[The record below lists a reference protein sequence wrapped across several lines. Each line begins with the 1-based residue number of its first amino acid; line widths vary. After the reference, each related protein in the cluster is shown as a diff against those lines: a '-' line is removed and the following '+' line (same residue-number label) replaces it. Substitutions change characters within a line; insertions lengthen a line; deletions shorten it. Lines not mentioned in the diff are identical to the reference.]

1 MKGKEYINHQNEL
14 TIIIDGDGDN
24 YDSFE
29 NCVSYIRENIE
40 IIELDYY
47 SGFFDDAH
55 FCFKHTNEEFKV
67 TFSGFMGT
75 ELRMSESSTEVGRE
89 KFRQIA
95 KNLITNL
102 NN

>member
-1 MKGKEYINHQNEL
+1 MRERIFKKE
-14 TIIIDGDGDN
+14 IIIDLDNNGDN

-29 NCVSYIRENIE
+29 KCVSYIKENIE
-40 IIELDYY
+40 ITELDYY

-55 FCFKHTNEEFKV
+55 FHFKHINKEFKI

-75 ELRMSESSTEVGRE
+75 ELKISESTSEITRE

-95 KNLITNL
+95 KDLISHI

>member
-1 MKGKEYINHQNEL
+1 MRERVFKNEL
-14 TIIIDGDGDN
+14 IIDLDNNGDN

-29 NCVSYIRENIE
+29 KCVSYIKENIE

-75 ELRMSESSTEVGRE
+75 ELRMSESSAEVGRE

-95 KNLITNL
+95 KDLISNL